1 MVFGEQGRNQ
11 GQGLE
16 KVEVC
21 ILQRHKSASRSL
33 EKSKVEMLPRL
44 AAEMPEASTREM
56 PTMPKSPLQ
65 DS

>member
-21 ILQRHKSASRSL
+21 ILQWHILASKNV
-33 EKSKVEMLPRL
+33 EKQKVEMLPRS

-56 PTMPKSPLQ
+56 PMMPKSPL
-65 DS
+65 